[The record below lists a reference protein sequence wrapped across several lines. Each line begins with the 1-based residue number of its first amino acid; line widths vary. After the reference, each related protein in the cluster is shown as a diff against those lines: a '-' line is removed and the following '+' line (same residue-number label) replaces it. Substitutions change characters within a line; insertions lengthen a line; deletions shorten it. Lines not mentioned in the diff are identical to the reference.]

1 MKRFLKVYRHRRASD
16 ITVPVS
22 SRRADKNQDNHYQLS
37 LSALNTRRRNRWNH
51 QKESSRSCVST
62 SPGSLKGAP
71 YREGQGPSRMKDL
84 TEATLFPCHLL
95 FGIVRISTASQ
106 CLQVLRMKAPCAA
119 TMGLVAPNRRNVI
132 SWLFQ
137 PQNLPEQ
144 GLYLQSLGLWRLSQ
158 TG

>member
-1 MKRFLKVYRHRRASD
+1 MTSPYQSPQGVQTRIKT
-16 ITVPVS
+16 ITS
-22 SRRADKNQDNHYQLS
+22 SQLS
-37 LSALNTRRRNRWNH
+37 LSALNTRCRNRWNH

-71 YREGQGPSRMKDL
+71 YKEGQGPSRMKDL

-95 FGIVRISTASQ
+95 LGIVRISTASQ

-119 TMGLVAPNRRNVI
+119 TMGLGAPNCRNVI

-144 GLYLQSLGLWRLSQ
+144 GLYLQSLRKRHKIKRLFQGIYSPR
-158 TG
+158 